1 MAKMTPLRRRMID
14 DMTVRNLSP
23 ATQQSYIWA
32 VARFSWFFRKSP
44 DQLGVE
50 EVRAYQLELIRR
62 GLSSAHIN
70 QVSAALRFVFGV
82 TLGRPEAV
90 ERIVIAKIPKRLPI
104 VLSRE
109 EVARLLH
116 GAGGLRNKAAL
127 ATAYGT
133 GLRAA
138 ELAALK
144 VADIDSQR
152 MVIRVEHGKGAKDR
166 YVMLSP
172 HLLAILRT
180 YWRSTRSR
188 HWLFPG
194 QNPDRAVGTKRLQM
208 ACRAARR
215 AAGLN
220 KPVSLHTLRHSFATH
235 LLEAG
240 TDIRTIQLLLGHAQ
254 LATTAVYLHV
264 AASVIADTASPLDQL
279 HLELT
284 APH

>member
-32 VARFSWFFRKSP
+32 VARFSWFFGRSP
-44 DQLGVE
+44 DQLEME
-50 EVRAYQLELIRR
+50 EVRAYQLELAKR
-62 GLSSAHIN
+62 GLSYAHIN
-70 QVSAALRFVFGV
+70 QVSAALRFFFGV
-82 TLGRPEAV
+82 TLGRPEAF
-90 ERIVIAKIPKRLPI
+90 ERIVIGKKAKKLPI

-109 EVARLLH
+109 EVACLLQ
-116 GAGGLRNKAAL
+116 AACGLRNQAVL

-144 VADIDSQR
+144 VADIDSRR
-152 MVIRVEHGKGAKDR
+152 MVIRVEHGKGGKDR

-172 HLLAILRT
+172 QLLGILRA
-180 YWRSTRSR
+180 YWPSAKPR

-194 QNPDRAVGTKRLQM
+194 HAPDRPISTKRLQI

-215 AAGLN
+215 AARLD
-220 KPVSLHTLRHSFATH
+220 KPATLHTLRHSFATH

-240 TDIRTIQLLLGHAQ
+240 TDIRTIQVLLGHAQ
-254 LATTAVYLHV
+254 LATTALYAHV
-264 AASVIADTASPLDQL
+264 ATSVIAATASPLDRL
-279 HLELT
+279 HLQLT
-284 APH
+284 SSG